1 MSLNNLLKSPFPR
14 KNIKKMQGGVDN
26 NELTPSTKII
36 DTIVLFFLYFFI
48 LFFVAIGLDTISKNK
63 TGVSQEQFTYAF
75 VTILII
81 ISILIF
87 VYVSR
92 TSDSS
97 FSVRSIP
104 IRLIFLIFI
113 IFIIITII
121 NFFNIGN
128 YILIG
133 LIILIVI
140 VGLAIILNISYNVF
154 EKSIQNNSV
163 RFVIEFIFFIPCLLN
178 DILKWTLDQ
187 IKMTNYL
194 IYLLLIIEVF
204 LILTYFYL
212 PSIINKTFVKG
223 GKVIQDIPFY
233 INKGKEKTISTSA
246 DLKIILDSNNKSDL
260 LSEIN
265 SINYTNPYFKD
276 YAFSMWINMNP
287 QNISPDTE
295 IVIFSYGYPSNGT
308 KIKECYKP
316 KITYSYSSKNK
327 ELSVKDVYRIYFTGD
342 NNEKNMN
349 FYEIHVPNQ
358 RWNHFVINYVN
369 GTMVELW
376 INGIMKYVFKFDK
389 NKILPNYDPT
399 DQVVIGN
406 KRATG
411 TNGAICSV
419 VYFDK
424 SIHSHQIVNM
434 YNLGINTQPY
444 PGIQK

>member
-1 MSLNNLLKSPFPR
+1 MSLNNLLKLPCSR
-14 KNIKKMQGGVDN
+14 KNVKKMQGGVDN
-26 NELTPSTKII
+26 IESTPNSKII
-36 DTIVLFFLYFFI
+36 DNVVLFFLYFFI
-48 LFFVAIGLDTISKNK
+48 LFFVGIGLDKIAKHE

-75 VTILII
+75 ATILIV
-81 ISILIF
+81 ISVLIF

-97 FSVRSIP
+97 FSIRSIP
-104 IRLIFLIFI
+104 IWLIFLIFI
-113 IFIIITII
+113 IFIFITAI

-128 YILIG
+128 YIFIG

-140 VGLAIILNISYNVF
+140 VGLAIILNVFYNVF
-154 EKSIQNNSV
+154 EKSIQNNSLK
-163 RFVIEFIFFIPCLLN
+163 FVIEFIFFIPCLLN

-187 IKMTNYL
+187 IKMTNYSTY
-194 IYLLLIIEVF
+194 ILLMIELF
-204 LILTYFYL
+204 LILTFFYL

-223 GKVIQDIPFY
+223 GVVIQDAPFY
-233 INKGKEKTISTSA
+233 INKGKEKTIATSA
-246 DLKIILDSNNKSDL
+246 DLKINLHSKNKSDL
-260 LSEIN
+260 LSEID
-265 SINYTNPYFKD
+265 SIYHTNPYFKD

-308 KIKECYKP
+308 KIKECHKP
-316 KITYSYSSKNK
+316 KITYSYSSNNK
-327 ELSVKDVYRIYFTGD
+327 GLSVKDVYRIYFTGNKND
-342 NNEKNMN
+342 KNMK

-376 INGIMKYVFKFDK
+376 INGIMKHVFKFDK
-389 NKILPNYDPT
+389 NKLLPDYDPT
-399 DQVVIGN
+399 DQVIIGN
-406 KRATG
+406 KRSTG